1 MKMQEKEVPVVTKHG
16 LMPTFVVRPEGPG
29 PYPVV
34 ILYMDAPG
42 IREELRNLARRI
54 AARGYYCALPDLYY
68 RLGTVRFD
76 LPRRDDRMSAV
87 VSACLRSLD
96 NDGVN
101 EDTAGLLAF
110 LDGEIEAKADKVS
123 CVGFCMSG
131 RYVVTLSAYF
141 GARFASAASLYGV
154 GLVTEDEGSPHKVVA
169 QAKGEFYFGIA
180 ETDTATPPETVEA
193 MRKALQASGLK
204 YEIEV
209 HPDSRHG
216 YCFTAGRAYQPHA
229 AEATWAKMFD
239 LWERTL
245 G

>member
-1 MKMQEKEVPVVTKHG
+1 MHEREVLVVTRHG
-16 LMPTFVVRPEGPG
+16 RMPTFVVHPEGDG

-34 ILYMDAPG
+34 LLYMDAPG
-42 IREELRNLARRI
+42 IREELRDMARRI
-54 AARGYYCALPDLYY
+54 AARGYYCAMPDLYY

-87 VSACLRSLD
+87 ISACLRSID
-96 NDGVN
+96 NERVN

-110 LDGEIEAKADKVS
+110 LDGEAAARADRVG

-141 GARFASAASLYGV
+141 RTRIASTASLYPV
-154 GLVTEDEGSPHKVVA
+154 GLVTEDEGSPHKLLSQVA
-169 QAKGEFYFGIA
+169 SELYFGIA
-180 ETDTATPPETVEA
+180 ETDTATPPETVA
-193 MRKALQASGLK
+193 TMRAALDASGVRH
-204 YEIEV
+204 EIEI

-216 YCFTAGRAYQPHA
+216 YCFTAGRFYAPQA
-229 AEATWAKMFD
+229 AEATWAKMFA

-245 G
+245 R